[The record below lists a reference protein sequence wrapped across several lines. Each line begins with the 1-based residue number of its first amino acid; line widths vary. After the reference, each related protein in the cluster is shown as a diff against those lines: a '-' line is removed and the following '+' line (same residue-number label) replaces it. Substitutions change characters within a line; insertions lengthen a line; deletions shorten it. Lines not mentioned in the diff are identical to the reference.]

1 MTIQAQVSVSAQVF
15 IPRDYQI
22 FAGLDVELSSIC
34 PPSELK
40 TNSAPSD
47 HGQGVLL
54 ALAAR

>member
-47 HGQGVLL
+47 HG
-54 ALAAR
+54 